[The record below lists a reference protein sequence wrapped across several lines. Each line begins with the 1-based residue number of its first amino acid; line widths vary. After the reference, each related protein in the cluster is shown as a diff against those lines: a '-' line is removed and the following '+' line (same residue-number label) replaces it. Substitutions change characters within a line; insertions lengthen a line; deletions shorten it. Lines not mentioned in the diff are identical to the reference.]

1 MSDKFQLPVLH
12 QGEEFEFE
20 TRVET
25 WRYGRRFYVTVG
37 ETTILFEEDE
47 EKNIRAILPEGET
60 GKTPGRHLVESIS
73 HSVEE
78 LCRD

>member
-1 MSDKFQLPVLH
+1 MSDTFQLPVLH
-12 QGEEFEFE
+12 QGTELLFD
-20 TRVET
+20 TRMEA

-37 ETTILFEEDE
+37 DATILFEEDE

-60 GKTPGRHLVESIS
+60 GKTPNRYLIESIS